1 MVNYQIKLS
10 AETEGHLRALSSRRQ
25 SAVLDAMREQL
36 SHEPDVATRNRKSMR
51 PNPLA
56 SWELRVGEV
65 RVYYDVDDD
74 KRIVYI
80 LAVGIKIRNQ
90 VRIGKEVITL

>member
-1 MVNYQIKLS
+1 MNYQIKLS
-10 AETEGHLRALSSRRQ
+10 TETEEHLRALSSRQ
-25 SAVLDAMREQL
+25 QIVVLDAIKEQL
-36 SHEPDVATRNRKSMR
+36 FHEPTVVTRNRKSMR

-56 SWELRVGEV
+56 SWELRAGEL